1 MCDRFLL
8 HLLRL
13 AVSGGAAVALHVK
26 LSCLVRSG
34 EESGFFL
41 VGLGE
46 NISLAFIEVI
56 LLSEFLSDVDSFLTG
71 SGQSLG
77 SSFVEITMLLLL
89 VFMASWR
96 GL

>member
-1 MCDRFLL
+1 MCSRCLLFLL
-8 HLLRL
+8 RF
-13 AVSGGAAVALHVK
+13 AVSGGPVVGLHVR
-26 LSCLVRSG
+26 LLCLVRSG

-46 NISLAFIEVI
+46 NISLALIEVI
-56 LLSEFLSDVDSFLTG
+56 ILSELVTDVDSLLTG

-89 VFMASWR
+89 FFMASWR
-96 GL
+96 G